1 MTRPAS
7 PAAPQPGAPADARP
21 SWAQPLRVHLGV
33 AMVALLVAVAGTIIA
48 FDYASRRGAAVADA
62 TLEMQEFA
70 DRLVERYQVLA
81 DDPVIFA
88 DLAAIADV
96 FLEPPPSGLPAK
108 IAYLRTLTAQAP
120 QVDGAFAGYPDGA
133 AIYLTDL
140 RRSQAWRRA
149 LDPRLAPLWRSRSSR
164 SPPMAGARPIG
175 NISIMPGSP
184 SGGPRPRRGMTR
196 GQGPG
201 IAWQRTARSSS

>member
-149 LDPRLAPLWRSRSSR
+149 LDPPPGAALAVEIVTVAADGGRTAYWEYLDH
-164 SPPMAGARPIG
+164 AGQPIG
-175 NISIMPGSP
+175 R
-184 SGGPRPRRGMTR
+184 PRPRWGMTR